1 MSREIIS
8 KHDMKMDAPMAS
20 EEEDPSSAVKLSG
33 GKFSSGDI
41 LKWQVSETDFKDE
54 ADAYFLQLEG
64 GKGSDKKQAKV
75 PDSYTDRLLKY
86 VPAEVVA
93 LFITLDALVR
103 SSSEIPTF
111 IYWAIF
117 LFCTAAT
124 YLYLWRVAKV
134 RKHCQLAIST
144 VAFVVWVFALG
155 GPFTHF
161 DWYSPIYGGLL
172 LPIFTFAVAL
182 YEA

>member
-1 MSREIIS
+1 MSREIVSARDI
-8 KHDMKMDAPMAS
+8 KMDTPMA
-20 EEEDPSSAVKLSG
+20 EEADPSIAVKQSG

-54 ADAYFLQLEG
+54 ADAYFLQLPG
-64 GKGSDKKQAKV
+64 GSSGDKKQAKA

-93 LFITLDALVR
+93 LFITLDALAR
-103 SSSEIPTF
+103 SSADIPLF
-111 IYWAIF
+111 VYWAIF
-117 LFCTAAT
+117 LFCMAGT

-134 RKHCQLAIST
+134 RKHAQLAVST

-155 GPFTHF
+155 GPFAQF
-161 DWYSPIYGGLL
+161 DWYTPIYGGLL
-172 LPIFTFAVAL
+172 LPIFTFAIAL